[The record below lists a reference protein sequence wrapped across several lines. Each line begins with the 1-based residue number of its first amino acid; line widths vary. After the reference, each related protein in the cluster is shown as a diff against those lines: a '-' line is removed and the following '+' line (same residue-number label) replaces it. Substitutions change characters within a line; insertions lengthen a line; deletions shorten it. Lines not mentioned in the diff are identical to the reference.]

1 MEWLINTIKECWNW
15 FTSLEG
21 VGTVTLGSIV
31 TFVVQLLL
39 KNKSILKANAKYN
52 ALSNEYKQYQELSK
66 SEKEYFKSQL
76 AQYTVLFDNVYDL
89 VAKLSE
95 NSLNQNEAMI
105 TAFNN
110 SNLNASAKK
119 LVEELLKPI
128 KTLPTA
134 DEILKDDQLPISNAV
149 TKATPTEE
157 KQEVKVDEQQPKVFR
172 VK

>member
-1 MEWLINTIKECWNW
+1 MEWFIETIKEFYNW
-15 FTSLEG
+15 LTSLDG
-21 VGTVTLGSIV
+21 VGTITLGSIV
-31 TFVVQLLL
+31 TFVVQLIV
-39 KNKSILKANAKYN
+39 KNKSIIKANAKYN

-66 SEKEYFKSQL
+66 SEKEYYKQQM
-76 AQYTVLFDNVYDL
+76 AQYAVMFDNVYDL
-89 VAKLSE
+89 VAAINE
-95 NSLNQNEAMI
+95 NMLNQNEAMT

-134 DEILKDDQLPISNAV
+134 DEIKKDDQLPISDAV
-149 TKATPTEE
+149 NEATPVIE
-157 KQEVKVDEQQPKVFR
+157 QEVENYEPKVFR